1 MQDYDKR
8 TALHLAAAM
17 GHVNMVEFLLQ
28 ANAEVNC
35 TDRMGFSPLVCF
47 LQCDR
52 STRVN
57 KEAQREE
64 NTRKQQERG
73 EERVVAE
80 NEHSISSNLLQ
91 NFDDY
96 DVDVKEEKEQQY

>member
-17 GHVNMVEFLLQ
+17 GHVNVVEFLLQ

-35 TDRMGFSPLVCF
+35 TDRMGFSPLVCCW
-47 LQCDR
+47 QCDG

-57 KEAQREE
+57 EEAQREE
-64 NTRKQQERG
+64 NTKKQTER
-73 EERVVAE
+73 EEEGVVVVDG
-80 NEHSISSNLLQ
+80 HSISSSLLQ
-91 NFDDY
+91 NFDD
-96 DVDVKEEKEQQY
+96 